1 MPGTAQARYAARL
14 RWPTDSARLASAVPQ
29 VPARRLHGVLRG
41 AGVRRLLSGG
51 HARPDPPLARRG
63 LSLETERRGP
73 LRAASAVR
81 PRERPGGSRQAGARG
96 EIVLAGP

>member
-1 MPGTAQARYAARL
+1 SSAAALGPLRRASQGAPGSPGSHTVVCARG
-14 RWPTDSARLASAVPQ
+14 
-29 VPARRLHGVLRG
+29 LHGVLRG
-41 AGVRRLLSGG
+41 AGVRRLLSEGD
-51 HARPDPPLARRG
+51 ARPDPPLARRG

-81 PRERPGGSRQAGARG
+81 PRERTGGSRQAGPRG